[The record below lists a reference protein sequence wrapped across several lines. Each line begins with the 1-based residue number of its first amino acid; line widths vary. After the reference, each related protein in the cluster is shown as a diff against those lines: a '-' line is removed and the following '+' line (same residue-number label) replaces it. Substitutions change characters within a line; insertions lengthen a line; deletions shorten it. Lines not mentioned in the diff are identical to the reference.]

1 MNNSMYKQL
10 IQSQNK
16 TIPNECIIEEK
27 TRELS
32 KKLLSSHTTENDSL
46 E

>member
-10 IQSQNK
+10 IHSQNK
-16 TIPNECIIEEK
+16 TITNERIIEEK
-27 TRELS
+27 TRELG
-32 KKLLSSHTTENDSL
+32 KKLLCSHTTENDSL